1 MPEPRRRQARRA
13 EGDAG
18 KRNPLRRAI
27 MSLLAIRP
35 MSGYDVRHT
44 YQRALQQIWYAP
56 IGQVY
61 PTLRAMEAEG
71 DLEAEL
77 QIQHD
82 RPNRR
87 EYRLSPKGERVLSQ
101 WLEEP
106 AVLPRMHHEFL
117 HKLFLLDRLSPAR
130 QLQFGEDYIKTCE
143 TWASQLAAVDEK
155 FSTTPHGEYAES
167 AEYQLLALRHLRRLV
182 QCEISSARNILAHLR
197 EKHHESAPPSVRRKT
212 GSPGLILTDLT
223 MVARERPD
231 DGNQAAQAAP

>member
-1 MPEPRRRQARRA
+1 MPEPRRPARHA
-13 EGDAG
+13 EGDVG
-18 KRNPLRRAI
+18 KRSPLRRAI

-77 QIQHD
+77 QIQRD
-82 RPNRR
+82 RPNRK
-87 EYRLSPKGERVLSQ
+87 EYRLSREGEHLLSQ

-106 AVLPRMHHEFL
+106 AALPRMHHEFL
-117 HKLFLLDRLSPAR
+117 HKLFLLDRLGPAR
-130 QLQFGEDYIKTCE
+130 QLQFVEDYVKTCE
-143 TWASQLAAVDEK
+143 RWASQLAAVDEK
-155 FSTTPHGEYAES
+155 FSATPHGEYAES

-182 QCEISSARNILAHLR
+182 RCEISSARDILTHLC
-197 EKHHESAPPSVRRKT
+197 EKHHESAPPPVRRRT
-212 GSPGLILTDLT
+212 GSPALILTDLN
-223 MVARERPD
+223 MVARESPGGSD
-231 DGNQAAQAAP
+231 QAAQAAP